1 MPELRKNANLEYN
14 PDSIYGAS
22 KKLAVIALKN
32 LENSGENPDLDSSGK
47 NTGDL
52 KGFYEEFL
60 GDLVNISTNYKQLG
74 SYIQEYLALIKK
86 FKYDEYDDLDREE
99 KKLWDAWETM
109 GFDVEGAIHLY
120 NELKEYEDPK
130 INSNKYSQRTK
141 HYGTVKGGAFKSSVE
156 MPRFTKRF
164 EGRPEPTSWAE
175 ANVNGEIMRGGADRQ
190 QVQPVNMWANMGDN
204 DGGDSSSDEDE
215 SSFDEDSL
223 NSSSDESAISYNAP
237 HPNDGIGNNAEGVA
251 QAIGE
256 DPLEQ
261 DEYDEGD
268 DILLNDLKDT
278 YVKPNTVI
286 LIISKLISLIS
297 KANILF
303 NGRIKKNINYFD
315 KLDIQDMADKV
326 ETIVETHDKT
336 PLEVINISVSNGN
349 ELVDALKKS
358 LDKLYNDVA
367 IAIKSYSS
375 QRQQGGSRRAPKMVH
390 QKAGISNINMNPLS
404 KYKNC
409 PTKYLL

>member
-1 MPELRKNANLEYN
+1 M
-14 PDSIYGAS
+14 
-22 KKLAVIALKN
+22 
-32 LENSGENPDLDSSGK
+32 
-47 NTGDL
+47 
-52 KGFYEEFL
+52 
-60 GDLVNISTNYKQLG
+60 
-74 SYIQEYLALIKK
+74 
-86 FKYDEYDDLDREE
+86 
-99 KKLWDAWETM
+99 
-109 GFDVEGAIHLY
+109 
-120 NELKEYEDPK
+120 
-130 INSNKYSQRTK
+130 
-141 HYGTVKGGAFKSSVE
+141 
-156 MPRFTKRF
+156 
-164 EGRPEPTSWAE
+164 
-175 ANVNGEIMRGGADRQ
+175 
-190 QVQPVNMWANMGDN
+190 
-204 DGGDSSSDEDE
+204 
-215 SSFDEDSL
+215 
-223 NSSSDESAISYNAP
+223 
-237 HPNDGIGNNAEGVA
+237 A

-268 DILLNDLKDT
+268 DILLNDLQQT

-349 ELVDALKKS
+349 DLVDALKKS

-390 QKAGISNINMNPLS
+390 QKAGISNINMSPLS
-404 KYKNC
+404 KYQNC

>member
-1 MPELRKNANLEYN
+1 MPELKKNSNLEYN

-86 FKYDEYDDLDREE
+86 FKYDEYDELEGEE

-109 GFDVEGAIHLY
+109 GFDVEGTIQMY
-120 NELKEYEDPK
+120 NELKKYEDPK

-141 HYGTVKGGAFKSSVE
+141 QYGTVKGGAFKSSVK
-156 MPRFTKRF
+156 MPRFTKGF
-164 EGRPEPTSWAE
+164 KGRPEPTSWAE
-175 ANVNGEIMRGGADRQ
+175 ANVNGEIMKGGADRQ

-204 DGGDSSSDEDE
+204 DGGDDGDSSSDEDE
-215 SSFDEDSL
+215 DE
-223 NSSSDESAISYNAP
+223 SSSDDSGISYNAS
-237 HPNDGIGNNAEGVA
+237 HPIDGVGNNAEGVA
-251 QAIGE
+251 QAISE

-268 DILLNDLKDT
+268 DILLDDLQST

-326 ETIVETHDKT
+326 EGIVETHDKT
-336 PLEVINISVSNGN
+336 KLEVINISVSNGY
-349 ELVDALKKS
+349 ELTKSLKNA
-358 LDKLYNDVA
+358 LDKLYNDVS

-375 QRQQGGSRRAPKMVH
+375 QRQQGGSRKAPKMVH